1 MARKLKYDIPGTD
14 WRVEP
19 AEVRERGFEG
29 IFAHDLPKPLPLV
42 LEIGFGRGEFLLD
55 LAARNPETAHVGV
68 EYSFKR
74 TLKLSRRLSLTPLR
88 NVRLIEA
95 TGEEVVNELLP
106 DASVSALWINFPD
119 PWPKKRHHRRRLIQ
133 PAFVARVVRR
143 LVPGGTLRFAT
154 DHEGYAEW
162 TDEVLRAE
170 PGLENLY
177 APERFRP
184 TEHGR
189 LPTAYEL
196 EWRALGRS
204 FHFFAYARRGAVPH
218 IRSKTKKVD
227 SPTVW
232 T

>member
-1 MARKLKYDIPGTD
+1 MARKLKYDIPGVD

-29 IFAHDLPKPLPLV
+29 IFGADVAKPLPLV

-55 LAARNPETAHVGV
+55 LAGRSPETAHVGV

-74 TLKLSRRLSLTPLR
+74 ALKLARRLARTPLR

-106 DASVSALWINFPD
+106 DASISTLWINFPD

-133 PAFVARVVRR
+133 PAFVVRAARR
-143 LVPGGTLRFAT
+143 LVPGGTLHFAT

-170 PGLENLY
+170 PELQNLY
-177 APERFRP
+177 APEPYRRG
-184 TEHGR
+184 EEGR

-196 EWRALGRS
+196 EWRALGRA
-204 FHFFAYARRGAVPH
+204 FHFFAYVRRA
-218 IRSKTKKVD
+218 SVD
-227 SPTVW
+227 S
-232 T
+232 